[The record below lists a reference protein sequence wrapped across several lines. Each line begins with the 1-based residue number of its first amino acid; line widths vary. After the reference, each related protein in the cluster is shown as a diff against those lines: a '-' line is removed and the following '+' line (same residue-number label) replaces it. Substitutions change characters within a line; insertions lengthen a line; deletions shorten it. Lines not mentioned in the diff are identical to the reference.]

1 MLSYKLASFWRLL
14 RNKTLLKDPSSIAD
28 LRSCSKTPTV
38 AGSGVT
44 KPKETL
50 VVMPCLPEAGGAE
63 RQCPFKLTKITKKS
77 SKQKEL
83 FEDLKICR
91 SVGTSCTRSGSTAEF
106 PKDSKTNSCSNYFT
120 WARQFTFVRH
130 CLLNGPDKNQLLWGV
145 EMKRLHFHLRVRET
159 REMSRDKSLQDYL
172 CLFLQICMWVKVIK
186 LCVCSSVSSSM
197 DISCLLFLV

>member
-1 MLSYKLASFWRLL
+1 MLSYKLASFRRLL

-44 KPKETL
+44 KPEETL

-106 PKDSKTNSCSNYFT
+106 PKDSKN
-120 WARQFTFVRH
+120 QF
-130 CLLNGPDKNQLLWGV
+130 LQQLLHLSQTVHFRQTLLIKWPRQKLASLGGRNEKIAFPLTGSGDTRNV
-145 EMKRLHFHLRVRET
+145 GRQELPRLPL
-159 REMSRDKSLQDYL
+159 SLPPNMY
-172 CLFLQICMWVKVIK
+172 VG
-186 LCVCSSVSSSM
+186 
-197 DISCLLFLV
+197 

>member
-28 LRSCSKTPTV
+28 LRSCSKTLTV

-44 KPKETL
+44 KPEETL
-50 VVMPCLPEAGGAE
+50 IVMPCLPEAGGAE
-63 RQCPFKLTKITKKS
+63 RQCSFKLTKITKKS

-130 CLLNGPDKNQLLWGV
+130 CLLNGPDKNQLLWG
-145 EMKRLHFHLRVRET
+145 EKWKDCISTYRFGRHEKCWET
-159 REMSRDKSLQDYL
+159 RASKPTFVYSSKHVCGLMSLSYVSGP
-172 CLFLQICMWVKVIK
+172 LFPRLWISH
-186 LCVCSSVSSSM
+186 VC
-197 DISCLLFLV
+197 FF